1 MSRLIANF
9 VAFQLGWFGCVLGAA
24 NGTPAIGPVIVLAAA
39 GLHLRLAARPAR
51 ELSLLLVAAAIGVVF
66 DSALVRGGFLSY
78 PNGILWAG
86 TAPYWIVALWVA
98 FATTLNVSMR
108 WLRGRPWIAV
118 AFGAVGGPLSYL
130 AGARLG
136 AVEILDPQ
144 PALIAL
150 ALGWGAITPL
160 LVALARRFDGVTGEP
175 GMVGQ
180 HA

>member
-1 MSRLIANF
+1 MSRLISNF

-39 GLHLRLAARPAR
+39 GLHLRLAARPVR
-51 ELSLLLVAAAIGVVF
+51 EAALLLAAAAIGLVF
-66 DSALVRGGFLSY
+66 DSALVRAGWLSY

-86 TAPYWIVALWVA
+86 TAPYWIIALWVA
-98 FATTLNVSMR
+98 FATTLNVSLR
-108 WLRGRPWIAV
+108 WLRGRPWIAA

-136 AVEILDPQ
+136 AVEILDQ
-144 PALIAL
+144 QAAVAAL
-150 ALGWGAITPL
+150 ALGWAAITPL
-160 LVALARRFDGVTGEP
+160 LVALARRLDGVADEP
-175 GMVGQ
+175 ELVGQ